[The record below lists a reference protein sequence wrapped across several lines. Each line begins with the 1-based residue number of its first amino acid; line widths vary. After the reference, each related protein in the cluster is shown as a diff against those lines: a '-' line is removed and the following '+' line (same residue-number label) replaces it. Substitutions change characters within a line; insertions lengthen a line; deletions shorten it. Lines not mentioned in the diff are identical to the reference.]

1 MTDLVFH
8 KSEKYITEDLEYYFS
23 GERDIHSQVK
33 PGQDIFSLTPD
44 SKQLNIEFKNKE
56 IGNLFFPFTPGSVD
70 RIYIGISFPLFAN
83 NWGAA
88 FLRHL
93 MTLVKPEGYV
103 VLPVYPEMQA
113 SEKNYWARSIL
124 EDIFISR
131 SRWKGMS
138 NIWAE
143 NDGVMSMRIG
153 RKQPPEINSTA
164 NYLLRQGGQA
174 VTRQVLVNKESDSS
188 VKEHFLSLHLSHWAN
203 VTNSAIVEKIIQDH
217 FGRKKEVN
225 LATLGDDENNS
236 LLAIELL
243 LSSYINIKTALAQTS
258 STSSSILHPN
268 EVTAYNSH
276 VIKNKLT
283 TNSNHNDLLASGH
296 KPQVITLINSAIE
309 LTIET
314 TWELLTPGGL
324 LIVHQDKNIPTK
336 NLSAKQIESKL
347 NSLGTVKYYSSIAA
361 SEHKPNTEI
370 SHYSTTIEQELK
382 NERDNKDGVFWVLVK

>member
-8 KSEKYITEDLEYYFS
+8 KSEIYIKEDLEYYFS

-33 PGQDIFSLTPD
+33 PGKDIFSLTPD
-44 SKQLNIEFKNKE
+44 SKELNIDFKDKE
-56 IGNLFFPFTPGSVD
+56 IGNLFFPFTPGSVE

-174 VTRQVLVNKESDSS
+174 VTRQVLVHNNDNAS
-188 VKEHFLSLHLSHWAN
+188 VKEHFLNLHSSHWAN
-203 VTNSAIVEKIIQDH
+203 VINSAIVEKIIQDQ
-217 FGRKKEVN
+217 FGRKKGVI
-225 LATLGDDENNS
+225 LATLGDDDNNS

-243 LSSYINIKTALAQTS
+243 LSPYINIESALAETS
-258 STSSSILHPN
+258 SKTCALLQPD
-268 EVTAYNSH
+268 EVKAFNSH
-276 VIKNKLT
+276 LIKNKLI
-283 TNSNHNDLLASGH
+283 TNSNQNDLIASGPQ
-296 KPQVITLINSAIE
+296 PQVITLINSADE
-309 LTIET
+309 VTIEA
-314 TWELLTPGGL
+314 TWDLIAPGGL
-324 LIVHQDKNIPTK
+324 LIVHQDQHIPTK
-336 NLSAKQIESKL
+336 KLSTEQIESKL
-347 NSLGTVKYYSSIAA
+347 NSLSTVRYYSSIAA
-361 SEHKPNTEI
+361 SEHKSGNEI
-370 SHYSTTIEQELK
+370 SHYSTIIEQELK
-382 NERDNKDGVFWVLVK
+382 DERDNKEGVFWVIEK

>member
-8 KSEKYITEDLEYYFS
+8 KSEKYIKEDLEYYFS
-23 GERDIHSQVK
+23 SERDIHSQVK
-33 PGQDIFSLTPD
+33 PGEDIFSLTPD
-44 SKQLNIEFKNKE
+44 SKELNIYFKDEE

-164 NYLLRQGGQA
+164 NYLLRQSGQA
-174 VTRQVLVNKESDSS
+174 VTRQILVNNESDSS
-188 VKEHFLSLHLSHWAN
+188 VKKHFLDLHLSHWAN
-203 VTNSAIVEKIIQDH
+203 VTNSAIVEKIIQEQ
-217 FGRKKEVN
+217 FGRKKQVI

-243 LSSYINIKTALAQTS
+243 MSSYINIETALAQTS
-258 STSSSILHPN
+258 STSSSILQPN
-268 EVTAYNSH
+268 EVTAFNSH
-276 VIKNKLT
+276 VIKSKLI
-283 TNSNHNDLLASGH
+283 TNSNQNNLLASGH
-296 KPQVITLINSAIE
+296 QPQVITLINSAIE

-314 TWELLTPGGL
+314 TWELIAPGGL
-324 LIVHQDKNIPTK
+324 LIVHQNKNIPTK
-336 NLSAKQIESKL
+336 NLSTQQIESKL

-370 SHYSTTIEQELK
+370 SHYSTIIEQELK
-382 NERDNKDGVFWVLVK
+382 NERDSKDGVFWVLVK

>member
-23 GERDIHSQVK
+23 GERDMHSQVK

-44 SKQLNIEFKNKE
+44 SKQLSNDFNDKKV
-56 IGNLFFPFTPGSVD
+56 GNLFFPFTPGSVD

-164 NYLLRQGGQA
+164 NYLLRQGSQT
-174 VTRQVLVNKESDSS
+174 VTRQVLGDNKSSSS
-188 VKEHFLSLHLSHWAN
+188 VKEHFLNLHRAHWTN
-203 VTNSAIVEKIIQDH
+203 VTNSAIIEKIIQDR
-217 FGRKKEVN
+217 FGRKKEVR
-225 LATLGDDENNS
+225 LAALGDDENNC

-243 LSSYINIKTALAQTS
+243 LSSYINVESALAQTS
-258 STSSSILHPN
+258 ATTSQLLQSD
-268 EVTAYNSH
+268 EVTAFNSH
-276 VIKNKLT
+276 IIKNKLT
-283 TNSNHNDLLASGH
+283 TTSDQSELVSSAVQ
-296 KPQVITLINSAIE
+296 PQVITLINETLAV
-309 LTIET
+309 TIET
-314 TWELLTPGGL
+314 TWKLLAPGGL
-324 LIVHQDKNIPTK
+324 LIVHQDKHITSE
-336 NLSAKQIESKL
+336 NLNAEQIESML
-347 NSLGTVKYYSSIAA
+347 SSLGIVKYYSSIAA
-361 SEHKPNTEI
+361 SEHKPGLEI
-370 SHYSTTIEQELK
+370 SHYSSLIEQELK
-382 NERDNKDGVFWVLVK
+382 KESDNKEGVFWVVVK